1 MKDMSM
7 QIKYMCVQ
15 TMYIKEVLD
24 IDNMIFKPLEDL
36 KKVKYKKIEIFKD
49 GWQKIM
55 LGAPPKGQEVV
66 KELKEIQNYIETA
79 TDEQKQQYI
88 NCDEDASYYIKQYME
103 DHDLDYEEDNI
114 EYIEEQCSPIIRH
127 YKNHFNR
134 ARPYQVA
141 DKLKMDLDRFNTETS
156 KSPSYPSGHTVQPFV
171 VAEIYSRLYPQHR
184 AGLMKGA
191 KICGFGRVLAGLHY
205 PSDYEAGVKLAKELG
220 EYLDYDIKEDAPV
233 NSTGAGISM
242 APTALGKKKKKK
254 KFDIYTR

>member
-1 MKDMSM
+1 
-7 QIKYMCVQ
+7 
-15 TMYIKEVLD
+15 
-24 IDNMIFKPLEDL
+24 
-36 KKVKYKKIEIFKD
+36 
-49 GWQKIM
+49 
-55 LGAPPKGQEVV
+55 
-66 KELKEIQNYIETA
+66 
-79 TDEQKQQYI
+79 
-88 NCDEDASYYIKQYME
+88 
-103 DHDLDYEEDNI
+103 
-114 EYIEEQCSPIIRH
+114 
-127 YKNHFNR
+127 
-134 ARPYQVA
+134 
-141 DKLKMDLDRFNTETS
+141 MDLDRFNTETS

>member
-1 MKDMSM
+1 M

-24 IDNMIFKPLEDL
+24 IDNMVFKSIEDL
-36 KKVKYKKIEIFKD
+36 KRPKYDKIEIFKD

-55 LGAPPKGQEVV
+55 LGAPPKGQAVV
-66 KELKEIQNYIETA
+66 KELKEMQNYIETA
-79 TDEQKQQYI
+79 TDEQKKQYI
-88 NCDEDASYYIKQYME
+88 NCDEDASYYIKQYLE

-114 EYIEEQCSPIIRH
+114 EYIEQQCRPVIRH

-141 DKLKMDLDRFNTETS
+141 DKIDMELDRFDTDTS
-156 KSPSYPSGHTVQPFV
+156 KSPSYPSGHTVQPLV
-171 VAEIYSRLYPQHR
+171 VAEVYSKLYPQHR
-184 AGLMKGA
+184 AGLIKGA
-191 KICGFGRVLAGLHY
+191 KVCGFGRVLAGLHY
-205 PSDYEAGVKLAKELG
+205 PSDYESGVKLAEGLVD
-220 EYLDYDIKEDAPV
+220 YLDYDIKEDAPV